1 MSDFV
6 DLLTHREARTA
17 LARRDIAA
25 VYRILCAAGV
35 SRTRIAHVTGQ
46 QQSEVS
52 AVLAGRR
59 VQSIALLERIADG
72 LGVPRGWMGLAYTPG
87 IRPEPV
93 AEAISEDERTA
104 NLFRHA
110 ATLLFGT
117 PIFGLADPMSYEPPP
132 LTPMPSR
139 IGRDDVEC
147 LVGTTTRL
155 GRLSDNHGGVGMSDA
170 LTAHAHAAETL
181 LSADMREEVRQMFLV
196 ALADVHLAAGWSAGD
211 AGLRNRAR
219 RHFARGMSCAGAAGD
234 KVRVLVNLQGEGVAE
249 LHLGSPNE
257 ALKFFQLGAGGA
269 PTEETRAVL
278 EYDCAW
284 ALARLDLAEEACAAL
299 RRALDARK
307 RAAGELRP
315 WRRFANGLPLI
326 DGCTQLALGRFEP
339 AVQALA
345 GAVQEADHTVHCSTL
360 NLSELATAQL
370 RYGDLRAGL
379 QTAAQVVA
387 KARTLRS
394 VWVRERLVPLQQAA
408 AARKDSACR
417 DLAQELAVLRN
428 AA

>member
-1 MSDFV
+1 PV
-6 DLLTHREARTA
+6 ARTA
-17 LARRDIAA
+17 LARRDVAA

-35 SRTRIAHVTGQ
+35 SRMTIARATGQ

-72 LGVPRGWMGLAYTPG
+72 LGVPRGWMGLAYTPEVG
-87 IRPEPV
+87 SEPA
-93 AEAISEDERTA
+93 AEAVSEDERSA

-110 ATLLFGT
+110 ATLLFGA
-117 PIFGLADPMSYEPPP
+117 PVFGLADPIRDEEPA

-139 IGRDDVEC
+139 IGPDDVAC
-147 LVGTTTRL
+147 LVATTTRL
-155 GRLSDNHGGVGMSDA
+155 GWLSDNLGGVGMSDG
-170 LTAHAHAAETL
+170 LTAHAQTAETL
-181 LSADMREEVRQMFLV
+181 LSADMRDEVRQVLLV

-211 AGLRNRAR
+211 AGLRHRAR
-219 RHFARGMSCAGAAGD
+219 QHFARGMSCAGAAGD
-234 KVRVLVNLQGEGVAE
+234 KVRVVVNLQGEAVTE

-257 ALKFFQLGAGGA
+257 ALKLFQLGAGGA

-284 ALARLDLAEEACAAL
+284 ALAQLDLVEEAYAAL
-299 RRALDARK
+299 RRALDASK
-307 RAAGELRP
+307 RAAVELRP
-315 WRRFANGLPLI
+315 WRHFANGLPII

-339 AVQALA
+339 AVQALTVA
-345 GAVQEADHTVHCSTL
+345 AQGADHAARCSTL

-370 RYGDLRAGL
+370 RCGELRDGL
-379 QTAAQVVA
+379 QTAAQVVD

-394 VWVRERLVPLQQAA
+394 VWVRERLAQLQQAA
-408 AARKDSACR
+408 AARKDSACQ
-417 DLAQELAVLRN
+417 DLAHELAGLRS